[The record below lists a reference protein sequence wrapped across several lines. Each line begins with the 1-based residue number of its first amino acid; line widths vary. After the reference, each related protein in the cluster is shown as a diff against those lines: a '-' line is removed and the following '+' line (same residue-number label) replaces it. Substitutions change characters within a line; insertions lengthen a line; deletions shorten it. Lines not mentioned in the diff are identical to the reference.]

1 VAYGTKEATGGL
13 RYPCLC
19 QGQRPRKQQEAYGT
33 LAFAKGK
40 GQGSTAARNQ
50 KKNGKQCFKK
60 SWRAKKRYSLRAQD
74 ESNNDGC
81 QSKPKSEIYTQ
92 KSVIRPFITPFI
104 MESSAFF
111 IATLIA
117 CLLLS
122 ITSYSLY
129 VGFGPPSQEL
139 RDPFEEHED

>member
-1 VAYGTKEATGGL
+1 MTKVL
-13 RYPCLC
+13 ISV
-19 QGQRPRKQQEAYGT
+19 RKSLLYT
-33 LAFAKGK
+33 
-40 GQGSTAARNQ
+40 
-50 KKNGKQCFKK
+50 NGIIVLVGYLF
-60 SWRAKKRYSLRAQD
+60 
-74 ESNNDGC
+74 
-81 QSKPKSEIYTQ
+81 
-92 KSVIRPFITPFI
+92 FI

-129 VGFGPPSQEL
+129 VGFGPPSQKL

>member
-1 VAYGTKEATGGL
+1 MTKVL
-13 RYPCLC
+13 RSV
-19 QGQRPRKQQEAYGT
+19 RKSA
-33 LAFAKGK
+33 
-40 GQGSTAARNQ
+40 
-50 KKNGKQCFKK
+50 
-60 SWRAKKRYSLRAQD
+60 
-74 ESNNDGC
+74 
-81 QSKPKSEIYTQ
+81 IYTHALYLIL
-92 KSVIRPFITPFI
+92 VLVGYLFFI

-129 VGFGPPSQEL
+129 VGFGPPSQKL